1 MKKLKDNINWD
12 NWLIRRKFKPDY
24 IFTNTLKKILDE
36 FEKEKDYKEY
46 NVLEIG
52 CGHGIGTYPLSEI
65 FKHVDAI
72 DPTKKLLDD
81 LDKRIKN
88 DKKTNIKTYLT
99 TCSKFK
105 TKKKYDLI
113 ICKWSFIFTNQEKCF
128 KNIMKLLKKNRYLMI
143 IEPYHPFDIFKQK
156 KRYKKIFHLDQR
168 SLIFK
173 TFELLSKEKKL
184 DKLFLDRLDNSGFWI
199 LSKKK

>member
-128 KNIMKLLKKNRYLMI
+128 KNIMKLLKKNRYL
-143 IEPYHPFDIFKQK
+143 
-156 KRYKKIFHLDQR
+156 RKKILQVRRLYTLALHKIRLKGEPTAEEKEWVNTFIRSFIDQT
-168 SLIFK
+168 
-173 TFELLSKEKKL
+173 TFRKHIHS
-184 DKLFLDRLDNSGFWI
+184 DQIQDT
-199 LSKKK
+199 